1 MYNKILVPLA
11 LDHGYGFKAIELAR
25 NLKDIGGQIIALHVF
40 EPVHDTVSL
49 YVPADHMQ
57 NVRKEAEQ
65 ELARRIGEENDV
77 EAVVLSGHSAREI
90 TRYAKNIV
98 ADCIIIGS
106 HKPDLQDYL
115 LGSTASRIVRHAP
128 CAVHVLR

>member
-1 MYNKILVPLA
+1 MYKKILVPLA
-11 LDHGYGFKAIELAR
+11 LDHGYGFQALELAR
-25 NLKDIGGQIIALHVF
+25 KLKEEGGKIIALHVF
-40 EPVHDTVSL
+40 EPIHDTVSL
-49 YVPADHMQ
+49 YVPVDHMQ
-57 NVRKEAEQ
+57 KVREKAEQ
-65 ELARRIGEENDV
+65 EIAQRIGDENDV

-90 TRYAKNIV
+90 TRYAKKIG

-128 CAVHVLR
+128 CAVHILR